1 MKPVVFADDPQFWF
15 ETLRTMGHAAYGGAD
30 IGEVLTTAQN
40 IVAGDY
46 DSWHDQW
53 LATADRIAAEAE
65 TQLAAGHR
73 TSARDGLLR
82 ASNYYRA
89 AEFFLHGNPADPRI
103 DHAYR
108 RATQCFQ
115 AAAAL
120 FTPAIEVVEIPYED
134 TVLHGYFY
142 RAAGSEGDGTP
153 RPTMVLHNGFDGGA
167 EEMHY
172 SGAAAGSER
181 GYHVLT
187 FDGPGHPAARHLDG
201 LVFRPDWENVVTPV
215 LDWVMARPEV
225 DQSRVGLLGLSMG
238 GLLAPRAA
246 AFEHRLA
253 ACVADDGVYELG
265 STVLSHF
272 PGSRADSR
280 GRSAGRQRPRR
291 RRRDGTPHGD
301 RPDRALGHHQ
311 RHVRH
316 GCGLTARLCRLL
328 SRLHPRRRHR
338 RADHLPD
345 PGVRRRDRHV
355 LARPAPETVRPPDLP
370 EDSAAVHQR
379 RGRRRPLL
387 SSALSDWPTPGST
400 TGSTTP
406 WRSATDR
413 RPQEA
418 STMTARFLDRYEQT
432 RPAIY
437 GQAERAR
444 HQPGCPGN
452 HALAVTRTAR
462 VLVSR
467 LCYSRSSDS

>member
-30 IGEVLTTAQN
+30 IGEALTTAQN

-65 TQLAAGHR
+65 NQLAAGHR

-108 RATQCFQ
+108 RATKCFQ
-115 AAAAL
+115 DGAAL
-120 FTPAIEVVEIPYED
+120 CTPPIEVVQIPYGD

-153 RPTMVLHNGFDGGA
+153 RPTMVMHNGFDGGA
-167 EEMHY
+167 EEIHY

-201 LVFRPDWENVVTPV
+201 LFFRPDWENAVTPV

-253 ACVADDGVYELG
+253 ACVANDGVYELG

-272 PGSRADSR
+272 PGSRADIEAALPAD
-280 GRSAGRQRPRR
+280 SAPDVDAAIEHLMATNPTVRWAITNGMYVMGVDTPRAFCASYL
-291 RRRDGTPHGD
+291 DYTLAGGIAEQITCPTLVCDAENDMFWPGQ
-301 RPDRALGHHQ
+301 PQILF
-311 RHVRH
+311 
-316 GCGLTARLCRLL
+316 
-328 SRLHPRRRHR
+328 
-338 RADHLPD
+338 DHLTCKKTLLRFTSAEGAGAHCQFGAQRLTCARIYD
-345 PGVRRRDRHV
+345 WLDDT
-355 LARPAPETVRPPDLP
+355 LA
-370 EDSAAVHQR
+370 
-379 RGRRRPLL
+379 
-387 SSALSDWPTPGST
+387 
-400 TGSTTP
+400 
-406 WRSATDR
+406 
-413 RPQEA
+413 A
-418 STMTARFLDRYEQT
+418 S
-432 RPAIY
+432 
-437 GQAERAR
+437 
-444 HQPGCPGN
+444 H
-452 HALAVTRTAR
+452 
-462 VLVSR
+462 
-467 LCYSRSSDS
+467 